1 MGSKMDLLDDILAGV
16 IPAFLLVL
24 TRIGAFFATAPVFS
38 WRAVPNTLKVIVT
51 IGITLFYAAFLTRP
65 AVPGSLDLVSM
76 VILTAQE
83 ALYGLSMGLL
93 AAFFFT
99 VIRQVGHFVEQEM
112 GLTMASVLDPFSGSQ
127 ARPLSMLLEIL
138 FILLL
143 FNTEG
148 HHLLL
153 RVLGR
158 SFDLYAPGTVPTI
171 GQMTESLVLGSST
184 MFLLVLRMA
193 APMLTASLLLMV
205 VLGFMARV
213 APEMNILFLSL
224 PLRVGLG
231 LLIVG
236 IFIPFINEYLQ
247 RFSEWT
253 VKLLPF

>member
-1 MGSKMDLLDDILAGV
+1 MDLLEDILAGT

-38 WRAVPNTLKVIVT
+38 WRAVPNTLKVVIT
-51 IGITLFYAAFLTRP
+51 IGISLFYAAFLTKSP
-65 AVPGSLDLVSM
+65 APPHLDIVQM
-76 VILTAQE
+76 TILTGQE
-83 ALYGLSMGLL
+83 ALYGICLGLVCS
-93 AAFFFT
+93 FFFS
-99 VIRQVGHFVEQEM
+99 VVRQVGHFIEREM

-127 ARPLSMLLEIL
+127 GQALSMLLEIL

-143 FNTEG
+143 FNTDG

-153 RVLGR
+153 QALGR
-158 SFDLYAPGTVPTI
+158 SFDRYAPGAIPSI
-171 GQMTESLVLGSST
+171 GQMTESIVMGSSA

-213 APEMNILFLSL
+213 APETNILFLSL

-231 LLIVG
+231 LMIVG
-236 IFIPFINEYLQ
+236 VFIPFINEYLQ
-247 RFSEWT
+247 QFANWT